1 MFDVAGGCGGKE
13 MNTEATAP
21 ESTNGN
27 YASPKISESS
37 ANNPDISTS
46 PDFSDLCIVSPLPH
60 RVGPSSNHTPTR
72 TSLTPPSQSENIN
85 RAIRTTSKNLDDAV
99 EHVQRY
105 IFQGCP
111 DSKEK
116 GDRGHGSSPES
127 DYSDDML
134 SPKVLP
140 DFRNISPMKS
150 PLQSSCRSSMES
162 ISKDS
167 KHIEEMKLSTFE
179 ELSESYSLQFDN
191 HAEEIDNLDS
201 GAAADL
207 MSKLQI
213 DTNSLQDSDNESVES
228 VMFVSTKPL
237 KRRVIDDEESLVES
251 INLSATDGMFK
262 QSHNEEEEVEKIK
275 SEEVVLDDV
284 FSGMTLEDFNTNNDS
299 ILDADVTIRT
309 INSLGSDDEDIITTD
324 GCGCWTIDTLTETK
338 DLHLPPESG
347 IWPRIRLPF
356 SSYQKLYHHQ
366 RIGIQ
371 WMASLHRN
379 KIKGGILA
387 DDMGMVR

>member
-1 MFDVAGGCGGKE
+1 MIIVFDVAGGCGGKE
-13 MNTEATAP
+13 MNSEASVP
-21 ESTNGN
+21 ESTNN

-37 ANNPDISTS
+37 ANNQVISTS

-60 RVGPSSNHTPTR
+60 KVGPSSNHTPTR
-72 TSLTPPSQSENIN
+72 TSLTPPPQSEKIN

-105 IFQGCP
+105 ISQGCP

-116 GDRGHGSSPES
+116 GDRGHGRSPES

-150 PLQSSCRSSMES
+150 PLQSSCRSSKQSER
-162 ISKDS
+162 
-167 KHIEEMKLSTFE
+167 MKLGTFE
-179 ELSESYSLQFDN
+179 ELSESYSSQFIN
-191 HAEEIDNLDS
+191 HVEEIDNSDS

-213 DTNSLQDSDNESVES
+213 DTNNLQDSDNESVES

-251 INLSATDGMFK
+251 INLSATDGMFQ

-275 SEEVVLDDV
+275 SEEVVLDDA
-284 FSGMTLEDFNTNNDS
+284 FSGMTLEDVNANNDS
-299 ILDADVTIRT
+299 ILDADVTIQT